1 MTKPTAFNWKSL
13 TAKLMLA
20 GALTCSL
27 TACVPVMLVS
37 GAVGGGMA
45 AVDRRTVGAQTEDK
59 AITLKGENIAYKL
72 AGDKGH
78 VNVTSFN
85 RKVLLTGE
93 VDSEATK
100 QAIANAMTGVENVQS
115 VINEIAILAPSS
127 FGSRSNDTLLTT
139 KVSSSLLAEKNL
151 YSSAFKTVTERGTV
165 YLMGRVTEEEGDH
178 AARVAAGVS
187 GVQNVVKV
195 FEYITPEELEKLVIL
210 QKSNNQDNV
219 SSSPDEIE

>member
-1 MTKPTAFNWKSL
+1 MNKPTFNWKNL

-27 TACVPVMLVS
+27 TACVPVMLFS

-59 AITLKGENIAYKL
+59 AIVLKGENIAYKL
-72 AGDKGH
+72 AGDNGH

-100 QAIANAMTGVENVQS
+100 QAVANAMTEIDNVETV
-115 VINEIAILAPSS
+115 VNELAIMAPSGM
-127 FGSRSNDTLLTT
+127 GSRSNDSLLTT
-139 KVSSSLLAEKNL
+139 KVSTSLLAEKNL

-165 YLMGRVTEEEGDH
+165 YLMGRVTEEEGAH

-187 GVQNVVKV
+187 GVQSVVKV
-195 FEYITPEELEKLVIL
+195 FEYITQEELEKLVIL
-210 QKSNNQDNV
+210 QKTNNQDNV